1 MIVYDA
7 DGKEYLIE
15 ETDLKGGESKLYTVE
30 KHPELRAKIFKEEYR
45 TRGREAK
52 ILEWENMI
60 ERNELNKS
68 FCDQVVVPKKC
79 LYLQKNNQK
88 SSGFAGCLMDE
99 QANFKNIKEIYTAKD
114 LSYPKKVW
122 IARNLCVLTNRI
134 HELKRE
140 VIIGDYS
147 NIIVFPA
154 NGTVK
159 LIDVDTCQ
167 LVTIYRNK
175 RVLCPC
181 TVGVREL
188 IAPEI
193 AGRLKKEKTDL
204 ENVDQDADNPIFNK
218 YTDFYAMAYHIF
230 ALLMKGSSPFASMAN
245 MEAISQHPS
254 KNVSSIDIDQFHA
267 AEKGEFVF
275 VRHFLFKKAPEYAP
289 KYKMLSQELRKLFER
304 AFIGG
309 AKDPTVR
316 PDAMEFYNAL
326 TEYFQSLKKCE
337 CGHYMPSNYKG
348 ECEWCRINRAEG

>member
-1 MIVYDA
+1 M
-7 DGKEYLIE
+7 
-15 ETDLKGGESKLYTVE
+15 
-30 KHPELRAKIFKEEYR
+30 
-45 TRGREAK
+45 
-52 ILEWENMI
+52 
-60 ERNELNKS
+60 
-68 FCDQVVVPKKC
+68 VVPKKC

-88 SSGFAGCLMDE
+88 SLGFAGCLMDE

-114 LSYPKKVW
+114 LSYPEKVW

-218 YTDFYAMAYHIF
+218 YTDFYANG
-230 ALLMKGSSPFASMAN
+230 LS
-245 MEAISQHPS
+245 
-254 KNVSSIDIDQFHA
+254 
-267 AEKGEFVF
+267 
-275 VRHFLFKKAPEYAP
+275 HFCTFDEWK
-289 KYKMLSQELRKLFER
+289 F
-304 AFIGG
+304 
-309 AKDPTVR
+309 TVWIYR
-316 PDAMEFYNAL
+316 
-326 TEYFQSLKKCE
+326 
-337 CGHYMPSNYKG
+337 
-348 ECEWCRINRAEG
+348 

>member
-1 MIVYDA
+1 M
-7 DGKEYLIE
+7 
-15 ETDLKGGESKLYTVE
+15 
-30 KHPELRAKIFKEEYR
+30 
-45 TRGREAK
+45 
-52 ILEWENMI
+52 
-60 ERNELNKS
+60 
-68 FCDQVVVPKKC
+68 
-79 LYLQKNNQK
+79 
-88 SSGFAGCLMDE
+88 
-99 QANFKNIKEIYTAKD
+99 
-114 LSYPKKVW
+114 
-122 IARNLCVLTNRI
+122 
-134 HELKRE
+134 
-140 VIIGDYS
+140 
-147 NIIVFPA
+147 
-154 NGTVK
+154 
-159 LIDVDTCQ
+159 
-167 LVTIYRNK
+167 
-175 RVLCPC
+175 
-181 TVGVREL
+181 GVREL

-230 ALLMKGSSPFASMAN
+230 ALLMNGSSPFASMAN

-254 KNVSSIDIDQFHA
+254 KNVSSIDIDQFHV

>member
-1 MIVYDA
+1 MIAYDIN
-7 DGKEYLIE
+7 GRSYSLNESNLG
-15 ETDLKGGESKLYTVE
+15 GGEGKLYSVAN
-30 KHPELRAKIFKEEYR
+30 HPELYAKIFKEEKR

-52 ILEWENMI
+52 ILEWEYMF
-60 ERNELNKS
+60 EANELDKNFSDQNIQTFLGYLMEKQTS
-68 FCDQVVVPKKC
+68 FKVLKDVYVE
-79 LYLQKNNQK
+79 N
-88 SSGFAGCLMDE
+88 
-99 QANFKNIKEIYTAKD
+99 D
-114 LSYPKKVW
+114 LSYAQKVW
-122 IARNLCVLTNRI
+122 AARNLCILTNRVHSAQRGI
-134 HELKRE
+134 T
-140 VIIGDYS
+140 IGDYNAD
-147 NIIVFPA
+147 NIVIFPQTSTA
-154 NGTVK
+154 K
-159 LIDVDTCQ
+159 FIDVDSFQ
-167 LVTIYRNK
+167 LTIHRSNK
-175 RVLCPC
+175 RILCPC
-181 TVGVREL
+181 TVGVPEFM
-188 IAPEI
+188 APEI
-193 AGRLKKEKTDL
+193 ARRLKKEKTDL

-218 YTDFYAMAYHIF
+218 YTDFYSMAYHIF
-230 ALLMKGSSPFASMAN
+230 ALLMNGSSPFASMAN